1 MALNCT
7 GRIQISTN
15 VTEVVTLGLASGT
28 FPVDDSYLVNF
39 AAGTGAN
46 AIDEEFTRSA
56 TLAISTPVTLTL
68 SALTDDLGR
77 AVPFARVK
85 VFLAD
90 NTATTADGYDLRV
103 AAGATSGWTAPFDGT
118 AGKFT
123 AKAGGLAFLYAPLAT
138 AFPVGAGTSDQV
150 TITNLGAGSVTFN
163 IVISGVNT

>member
-1 MALNCT
+1 MDIATSISARVSIVETVVNGLST
-7 GRIQISTN
+7 GNLPVSRSLDSN
-15 VTEVVTLGLASGT
+15 LGSGT
-28 FPVDDSYLVNF
+28 GSGNNNLQFSKAYTL
-39 AAGTGAN
+39 AAGA
-46 AIDEEFTRSA
+46 A
-56 TLAISTPVTLTL
+56 VTLTL